1 MRILVVEDDPGL
13 APFLVKALEEAS
25 HVADRAGSLAEA
37 RQRLAET
44 RYDLLSLDVALP
56 DGSGLDLLAE
66 VRGGGTKA
74 PVLVLTSRASV
85 AERVAG
91 LDAGADDY
99 LAKPFSLDEY
109 LSRVRALLRR
119 ASGQSD
125 PVLRL
130 ARVACDEAAHRV
142 TCDGKEVDLTPK
154 EFAVLRLFLRS
165 PGAALSRSRVV
176 NSVWRWS
183 FDGYSNVVD
192 VHVSSLRRKLKGS
205 GLRFRSVPRVGYV
218 LEEAP
223 AGGKQSPEEE

>member
-37 RQRLAET
+37 RRRLAET
-44 RYDLLSLDVALP
+44 RYDLVSVDVQLP
-56 DGSGLDLLAE
+56 DGSGLGLLAE
-66 VRGGGTKA
+66 MRGGGHRA
-74 PVLVLTSRASV
+74 PVLVLSSRATV
-85 AERVAG
+85 PERVAG

-119 ASGQSD
+119 TGGQAD
-125 PVLRL
+125 PVLRMG
-130 ARVACDEAAHRV
+130 AIACDESAHRV
-142 TCDGKEVDLTPK
+142 TCAGKDVDLTPK

-165 PGAALSRSRVV
+165 PGAVITRSQVV
-176 NSVWRWS
+176 NSVWKWA
-183 FDGYSNVVD
+183 FEGYSNVVD

-205 GLRFRSVPRVGYV
+205 GLRFRSVPKVGYV
-218 LEEAP
+218 LEEDGTASAEP
-223 AGGKQSPEEE
+223 GKR